1 MTHEPQPLRVYLLVY
16 VALLVLLVATVAV
29 AYVDLGPWGIV
40 LALSIAVVKALLV
53 LLYFMHVRTSNRL
66 VWVFAIAGF
75 AWLAIMLVGIL
86 QDYLSRPWVGS

>member
-1 MTHEPQPLRVYLLVY
+1 MSHDVQPIRVYLLVY

-29 AYVDLGPWGIV
+29 AYVDLGPWSV
-40 LALSIAVVKALLV
+40 VVALTIAMIKALLV

-66 VWVFAIAGF
+66 VWVFAVAGF
-75 AWLAIMLVGIL
+75 VWLSILLVGVL